1 MAKRLQRGV
10 FVDWPRYDGFISDS
24 HPFWDREEM
33 WVSRD
38 ISFVDD
44 GLRNHPRADF
54 TGSMTSET
62 IWWREKLHF
71 PYRNRHNSTHG
82 PNNAKP
88 RIPYSGNANSEY
100 AEDYANGLP
109 INIFDLSSP
118 YPYDWRTACLVQ
130 FQNQGDPEMWMKSNQ
145 GKITQGVAYWSLRG
159 ISNSNQNWIAI
170 GFFDNYD
177 GVTFQ
182 EMGFI
187 FEDGREYTGKKAYD
201 LLKSQ
206 YAIPISINSHVF

>member
-1 MAKRLQRGV
+1 MAKRLPRV
-10 FVDWPRYDGFISDS
+10 FVDWPRYDGFISSS
-24 HPFWDREEM
+24 HPFWDKAEM
-33 WVSRD
+33 WVSKD
-38 ISFVDD
+38 ISFADD
-44 GLRNHPRADF
+44 GVRHYDGNSFSNDQL
-54 TGSMTSET
+54 
-62 IWWREKLHF
+62 WWREKLHF

-88 RIPYSGNANSEY
+88 HIPYYGNANKEY
-100 AEDYANGLP
+100 ADNYANGLP

-130 FQNQGDPEMWMKSNQ
+130 FRNQGDPEMWMKSNQ

-159 ISNSNQNWIAI
+159 ISDSNQNWMAI
-170 GFFDNYD
+170 GFFDKY
-177 GVTFQ
+177 GTVTFQ